1 MEKDPLLANP
11 IWNGRN
17 FLVNRNL
24 CFVIMPF
31 EAGWSNT
38 VYNYIKR
45 ILSKFNLDI
54 KRADTVTGHII
65 MEDIWRLINE
75 AIVVLA
81 DVTENN
87 PNVFYE
93 LGIAHTLGKN
103 VVLIAQNTDYIPFD
117 ISAYR
122 HIIYDGGTSTYE
134 ILEDQLPEHIEN
146 IMEESPT
153 GNPMI
158 DDIVKKAGYW
168 KTQTYEYEHL
178 LTSGKLRS
186 IRRFS
191 DIDLLSDYVLTY
203 CLMSSIYHGMAE
215 EMTFWIKL
223 NKNNMNAGK
232 VLGLYV
238 MMPYRRPKYRSAY
251 IIQFLDDD
259 PKTEALNTLKKESPK
274 NNSNNN
280 LIYEIENSTVKEYVE
295 QNKGKDP
302 ELMSTNVNQ
311 LINEF
316 NALENILKLS
326 TF

>member
-31 EAGWSNT
+31 KSSWSNT

-103 VVLIAQNTDYIPFD
+103 VVLIAQNTDHIPFD
-117 ISAYR
+117 ISGYR
-122 HIIYDGGTSTYE
+122 HIIYEGGSSTYE
-134 ILEDQLPEHIEN
+134 ILENQLPKHIDN

-153 GNPMI
+153 GNPML

-215 EMTFWIKL
+215 EMAFWIKL
-223 NKNNMNAGK
+223 NKNNMNTGK

-259 PKTEALNTLKKESPK
+259 PKTEALNTLKKESSK
-274 NNSNNN
+274 NNANNN
-280 LIYEIENSTVKEYVE
+280 LIHKIENSTVKEYVE
-295 QNKGKDP
+295 QNKEKDP

-326 TF
+326 VF